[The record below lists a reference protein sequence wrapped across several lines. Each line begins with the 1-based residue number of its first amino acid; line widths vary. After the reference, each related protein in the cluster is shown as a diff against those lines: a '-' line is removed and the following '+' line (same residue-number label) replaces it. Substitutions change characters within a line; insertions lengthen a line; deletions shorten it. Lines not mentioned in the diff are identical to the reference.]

1 MDVLLIPGFW
11 LDATSWQ
18 QVTPPIAAAGH
29 AVHPLTLP
37 GLEPLDSDRGRIGF
51 ADHVAAVVAAIDSRP
66 GPVALVGHSGGGTI
80 AGAAVD
86 ARPDRV
92 AHVVY
97 VDSGPLNDGASIN
110 DALPAESG
118 EIPLPDWSAFDESEL
133 AGLDEELRAQFRA
146 RAVPQP
152 ARVATDP
159 VHLRDERRLDVP
171 ATVISSTMPKAVL
184 EDLMEKGHPYT
195 AELAR
200 VRRRSIVE
208 LPTGHWPQF
217 TRPRELGEAIV
228 GALADP
234 PR

>member
-11 LDATSWQ
+11 LDATSWDG
-18 QVTPPIAAAGH
+18 VTPSLVAAGY

-37 GLEPLDSDRGRIGF
+37 GLEPLDSDRGDIGF
-51 ADHVAAVVAAIDSRP
+51 ADHVAALVAAIDARP

-97 VDSGPLNDGASIN
+97 VDSGPLSDGAAIN
-110 DALPAESG
+110 DALPVEAG
-118 EIPLPDWSAFDESEL
+118 EIPLPDWTAFDESEL
-133 AGLDEELRAQFRA
+133 AGLGDELKAQFRA
-146 RAVPQP
+146 RAVAGP

-159 VHLRDERRLDVP
+159 VQLTDERRLDVP
-171 ATVISSTMPKAVL
+171 ATVISSSMPKALL
-184 EDLMEKGHPYT
+184 EELMEKGHPYT

-200 VRRRSIVE
+200 VRHRAIVE

-217 TRPRELGEAIV
+217 SRPQELGEAIV
-228 GALADP
+228 AALADP
-234 PR
+234 PQ